1 MTEQTG
7 KYEDSKIYCLYCVD
21 DYYYIGST
29 ITDIYHRLGKHKE
42 SANRFPTRR
51 VYAHIN
57 KVGWNNVQIKLLK
70 AFSCTSRE
78 ELFKEENE
86 HIRACEG
93 DPFCLNIKDA
103 SQTPEDLKIVQSE
116 YRKAH
121 RDTILKYKEEY
132 RKENAE
138 KIAEYNKQYTEQ
150 NKEAVKERKQVYIEA
165 NKEKIAEQTKAY
177 RETHKE
183 AIAAYKKEW
192 VEKHKDEVKEKAK
205 KLRNEQK
212 DELNEK
218 AKEYYKEHKE
228 ACKER
233 MKEYR
238 EKNKDVCLQKEK
250 AYREKK
256 KQEHPDVS
264 VVCTLCQGSYQEYRK
279 KRHESSIK
287 HQSFLKETKTTES
300 IQSV

>member
-1 MTEQTG
+1 MTEQDVR
-7 KYEDSKIYCLYCVD
+7 YEDSKIYCLYCVD

-29 ITDIYHRLGKHKE
+29 VNELRFRLRDHKYHSSLY
-42 SANRFPTRR
+42 PTRR

-57 KVGWNNVQIKLLK
+57 KLGWKNVEIKLLEE
-70 AFSCTSRE
+70 FSCKTRE
-78 ELFKEENE
+78 ELLQKEQEY
-86 HIRACEG
+86 IKGCEG
-93 DPFCLNIKDA
+93 DPQCLNINGA
-103 SQTPEDLKIVQSE
+103 FQTLEELKVVQSE
-116 YRKAH
+116 YRKAN

-150 NKEAVKERKQVYIEA
+150 NKEAVKERKQAYIEA

-183 AIAAYKKEW
+183 AIAASKKEW

-205 KLRNEQK
+205 KLRDEK
-212 DELNEK
+212 RDELNKK
-218 AKEYYKEHKE
+218 AKEYYNENKE

-233 MKEYR
+233 MKENR
-238 EKNKDVCLQKEK
+238 EKNKDVYLQKEK

-256 KQEHPDVS
+256 KQENPEIS
-264 VVCTLCQGSYQEYRK
+264 VACTICQGSYLPHHK

-287 HQSFLKETKTTES
+287 HQSFLNETKTTES
-300 IQSV
+300 IQPV